1 MVLKNQPG
9 STSCQ
14 QKESGSWESNQERGK
29 MKLAPPTP
37 PAPGITKAAAVA
49 ETRNSGTVQVFLRW
63 WARPRSSETGVEK
76 RGQASTRT
84 CALGR
89 LKRPRTKT
97 KGNLTPTP
105 ARPGTQSTLHKR
117 PGGEA
122 AGAGAEGTAG
132 MLGDCWLRHVGG
144 LEGECPME

>member
-14 QKESGSWESNQERGK
+14 QKERGSWESNQERGK
-29 MKLAPPTP
+29 MKLAPPP
-37 PAPGITKAAAVA
+37 PSVTKAAAVA
-49 ETRNSGTVQVFLRW
+49 ETRSSGTVKVFLRR

-89 LKRPRTKT
+89 LKRPKTKT

-105 ARPGTQSTLHKR
+105 ARPGTQSTPHKR

-132 MLGDCWLRHVGG
+132 MLGDCWLGHVGG